1 MLSDISIR
9 NFAVID
15 DIKISFEDGFSVLT
29 GETGAGKSIII
40 EAVNLLLG
48 SRASADLVR
57 SGCELAELEAFF
69 DIQMDSQTA
78 RILKDQG
85 SDPSEGLMIRRQ
97 IYSSGKSQVF
107 INSKRSTLDLLKQV
121 TANLAGISSQHAH
134 QGLLKEENHLE
145 ILDEFAG
152 TVDLKNEVKVIY
164 SSIVPLKK
172 KIQKFSK
179 IFEENQKDQD
189 LLQFQI
195 NEISDARL
203 LENEDEILEKELKI
217 LSNAAQIFETVNG
230 AVHEVHDSEGSIVER
245 LSALIYKL
253 EKFSPADERIEKIVQ
268 RFSSVMFDL
277 QDAADELR
285 DFSSVIDLDPASL
298 EIKAQRM
305 DLIAKLKRK
314 YGPTLADVFVG
325 YEDMIKKI
333 SDTDEIK
340 DQIKIFE
347 NDIKRFSEQIREKA
361 AALSQLRKK
370 AGRVLSDQATK
381 QLAGLEMSNAKFD
394 VSFSVQEAKTGEDI
408 LTADQYKIGPDG
420 QDRVSFLLSPNPGET
435 LKPLV
440 KIASGGELS
449 RIVLALKAVL
459 SKNQSLETLI
469 FDEVDAGIG
478 GATSEKVGLKLK
490 ELSQKHQV
498 ICITHLAQIAKYGE
512 HQFRISKTI
521 HDGRTFTSIVPL
533 TGAQQRVEE
542 LARMIGGKQITDATL
557 EHARELLAQ
566 AAS

>member
-69 DIQMDSQTA
+69 DIRMDSQTA

-97 IYSSGKSQVF
+97 IFSSGKSQVF

-145 ILDEFAG
+145 ILDEFAA
-152 TVDLKNEVKVIY
+152 TMDLKDEVKMLY
-164 SSIVPLKK
+164 SSIIPLKK
-172 KIQKFSK
+172 KIQKLSK
-179 IFEENQKDQD
+179 TLEENQKDQD

-217 LSNAAQIFETVNG
+217 LSNAAQIFETVNS

-253 EKFSPADERIEKIVQ
+253 EKFSPADERIGKIVQ

-277 QDAADELR
+277 QDVADELR

-314 YGPTLADVFVG
+314 YGPTLADVFAG

-340 DQIKIFE
+340 DQIKIYE

-394 VSFSVQEAKTGEDI
+394 VSFSVQEAKTSEDI

-420 QDRVSFLLSPNPGET
+420 QDKVGFLLSPNPGEA

>member
-15 DIKISFEDGFSVLT
+15 DIKISFQDGFSVLT

-69 DIQMDSQTA
+69 DIDMDSQTA
-78 RILKDQG
+78 RMLSDQG

-121 TANLAGISSQHAH
+121 TQNLAGISSQHAH

-152 TVDLKNEVKVIY
+152 TVQLKNEVKDLY
-164 SSIVPLKK
+164 LSIVPLKK
-172 KIQKFSK
+172 KIHQLSK
-179 IFEENQKDQD
+179 TLEENQKDQD

-195 NEISDARL
+195 DEIGDAKL
-203 LENEDEILEKELKI
+203 LENEDELLEKELKI

-230 AVHEVHDSEGSIVER
+230 TVHEVHDSEGSILER
-245 LSALIYKL
+245 MSSLIYKL
-253 EKFSPADERIEKIVQ
+253 EKFSPADERLEKIVQ
-268 RFSSVMFDL
+268 RLSSAMFEL
-277 QDAADELR
+277 QDTADDLR
-285 DFSSVIDLDPASL
+285 DFSSGIDLDPASL
-298 EIKAQRM
+298 EIKSQRL

-314 YGPTLADVFVG
+314 YGPTLADVFSG
-325 YEDMIKKI
+325 YENMVKKI

-340 DQIKIFE
+340 DQIKGFE
-347 NDIKRFSEQIREKA
+347 NDIKVLSEQIREKA
-361 AALSQLRKK
+361 GILSGLRKK
-370 AGRVLSDQATK
+370 AGRVLSEQAGE
-381 QLAGLEMSNAKFD
+381 QLAGLEMSNAKFE
-394 VSFSVQEAKTGEDI
+394 VSFSVQEAKNSEDI
-408 LTADQYKIGPDG
+408 LTADQCKIGPDG
-420 QDRVSFLLSPNPGET
+420 QDRVSFLLSPNPGEV
-435 LKPLV
+435 LKPLA

-498 ICITHLAQIAKYGE
+498 ICITHLAQIAKYGG
-512 HQFRISKTI
+512 HQFRISKTV

-533 TGAQQRVEE
+533 TDAQQRVEE
-542 LARMIGGKQITDATL
+542 IARMIGGKQITDATL
-557 EHARELLAQ
+557 EHARELLSQ